1 MGKRLTID
9 CGNTA
14 TKVAVWDG
22 DDIFVCEA
30 IVSHDLCKELHDL
43 AKIHGRFEASIYSAV
58 SEVPYDLRDTLAEV
72 SEKVI
77 RLTCDTPLPIAIN
90 YATPHTLG
98 CDRIAGAV
106 GAMSVVPDGWR
117 LIVDMGTAITYDLLT
132 PENVFMGG
140 NITAGLK
147 MRLRALHDQTAMLP
161 ETSIDGPCPEFGY
174 DTDTALRAGAIRGI
188 VAELKYFASNVPEPS
203 RVIVTGGRTK
213 VLAPYIDPRY
223 IIYPH
228 LVNKGLNSIITYNE
242 NI

>member
-9 CGNTA
+9 CGNTS

-22 DDIFVCEA
+22 DETFVCEA
-30 IVSHDLCKELHDL
+30 IVSRDLCRELRDL
-43 AKIHGRFEASIYSAV
+43 AKIHGRFEASIYCAV
-58 SEVPYDLRDTLAEV
+58 NEVPGSLPETLRDI
-72 SEKVI
+72 SEKAT
-77 RLTCDTPLPIAIN
+77 RLTCDTPLPIAIS

-98 CDRIAGAV
+98 CDRIAGAA

-147 MRLRALHDQTAMLP
+147 MRLRALHEQTALLP
-161 ETSIDGPCPEFGY
+161 ATGIDGPCPEFGY
-174 DTDTALRAGAIRGI
+174 DTDTAIRAGAIRGI
-188 VAELKYFASNVPEPS
+188 VAELKYFASNVPGPS
-203 RVIVTGGRTK
+203 RVIVTGGRAK
-213 VLAPYIDPRY
+213 VLAPFMEPQY